1 MGLDVG
7 KLCVT
12 GSESPKLPLQ
22 ETNLM
27 KTELKAKFLQHLLK
41 KKQDDQGFTLIELL
55 VVIIIIGVLSAIALP
70 NFLNQTAKA
79 KQSEAK
85 QNIGVINRAQT
96 AFRTENNQF
105 ATSFD
110 ALAIGSLAGN
120 TSTTTSTNYSYGISG
135 TTDSATITA
144 TARDTSLKAY
154 SGASTKYTNAS
165 NQSAIS
171 SVICEATAPGTTDAT
186 PPIVTSTNSAPTC
199 PPSGYKTLGN

>member
-12 GSESPKLPLQ
+12 GSESTKPPLQ
-22 ETNLM
+22 ETILM

-41 KKQDDQGFTLIELL
+41 KKEGDQGFTLIELL

-85 QNIGVINRAQT
+85 QNVGVINRAQT
-96 AFRTENNQF
+96 AYRTENNAF
-105 ATSFD
+105 ASTFD
-110 ALAIGSLAGN
+110 TLAIGSLTGAA
-120 TSTTTSTNYSYGISG
+120 STTTTTNYSYTLAGG
-135 TTDSATITA
+135 NDTATIIA

-154 SGASTKYTNAS
+154 SGGTNRITNAS
-165 NQSAIS
+165 SQSVML
-171 SVICEATAPGTTDAT
+171 SVICEAKTPGTTTAL
-186 PPIVTSTNSAPTC
+186 PPTGTTTAPTC
-199 PPSGYKTLGN
+199 DNTYKNINE

>member
-1 MGLDVG
+1 
-7 KLCVT
+7 
-12 GSESPKLPLQ
+12 
-22 ETNLM
+22 M